1 MKKKGSNIIPFPKK
15 MTDKFTKESYDLDTV
30 HHVVNV
36 VLDELEDLGYDIDDD
51 QFKRDISVMANM
63 MYASFA
69 RDHDYNKHVFH
80 FIMDECHNMIV
91 AAKVFADAHKDKMP
105 IEPVVDDDV
114 EIEYDED
121 PSNDNNRL

>member
-1 MKKKGSNIIPFPKK
+1 MLLLVWLHCRNR
-15 MTDKFTKESYDLDTV
+15 
-30 HHVVNV
+30 
-36 VLDELEDLGYDIDDD
+36 ELLLHY
-51 QFKRDISVMANM
+51 QQ
-63 MYASFA
+63 
-69 RDHDYNKHVFH
+69 NKHVFH